1 MLYCLSQNSKY
12 FLRYGR
18 MTIAVWEL
26 SLGQFPPGDSF
37 SHQLIKVGNGRV
49 CVCPDSKGDPTS
61 RAF

>member
-26 SLGQFPPGDSF
+26 SLGQFPPCFPVSIF
-37 SHQLIKVGNGRV
+37 EEQ
-49 CVCPDSKGDPTS
+49 
-61 RAF
+61 